1 MIMKKSLFLMILPAL
16 AGCLSPAKIAPVA
29 YWPVAY
35 NGPVVS
41 VPSAK
46 YGVTRGLQ
54 IVVCAPY
61 DGTSLTVLRADGT
74 VAFDPLNAFAAAP
87 SKLLKGA
94 MFDAMVASGLFD
106 EVIGTG
112 SIATASSSA
121 EVVIDRLALDCLQ
134 DGERKAVVALHV
146 RILKGHEI
154 VATAKGEGASD
165 AASGNYGSAFSDAL
179 SSAFVMAFAQLR

>member
-1 MIMKKSLFLMILPAL
+1 MTMKKCFFLMILPAL

-41 VPSAK
+41 VPSAR
-46 YGVTRGLQ
+46 YGVTRELP
-54 IVVCAPY
+54 IVVRAPY
-61 DGTSLTVLRADGT
+61 DAPSLTVLRADGT

-94 MFDAMVASGLFD
+94 MFDAMVASGLFGD
-106 EVIGTG
+106 VVGTG

-121 EVVIDRLALDCLQ
+121 EVVIDRLALDCRQ

-154 VATAKGEGASD
+154 VVTAKGEGASD
-165 AASGNYGSAFSDAL
+165 AASGDYGSAFSDAL
-179 SSAFVMAFAQLR
+179 SSAFAMAFAQLR